1 MTSSVLTDFE
11 FAPFD
16 IIDGDRGKNYPKQNE
31 FASEGHCLFL
41 SATNVTKSGFDFSD
55 CQFISEQK
63 DAALRKGKL
72 RRDDVVLTTRGTI
85 GNSAYYS
92 DVVQYEHMR
101 INSGMVILRCDTEN
115 ILPVY
120 LYHFLR
126 SPSFFGQVNSLRSGV
141 AQPQLPIRDM
151 KKIKL
156 PLPSIKV
163 QSQISSVL
171 SAYDDLIE
179 NNRRRI
185 QLLEQAA
192 RLLYK
197 EWFVHLRFPGHEH
210 TQIIDGVPEGWEKKV
225 LGDVCFEVRETVSPS
240 ALEADTPYIGL
251 EHMPRRSITL
261 CEWGQAEQ
269 VTSSKHRFREGEIL
283 FGKIRPYFHKVG
295 IALTDGVASS
305 DAIIIR
311 PVHSHLLPLVLMT
324 TSSDGFVA
332 VTAQQMKEGSKMPR
346 ADWKQMQQ
354 YPVPLPPDGLL
365 RSFNDIIDPIL
376 NQLKTLAFANK
387 RLGAA
392 RDLLLPKLMNGEVA
406 V

>member
-1 MTSSVLTDFE
+1 MMIQKALHRIRPHDCLRPE
-11 FAPFD
+11 FLFYFFLHK
-16 IIDGDRGKNYPKQNE
+16 GRTGHL
-31 FASEGHCLFL
+31 ASLFTGSTIKHL
-41 SATNVTKSGFDFSD
+41 PREKL
-55 CQFISEQK
+55 
-63 DAALRKGKL
+63 AL
-72 RRDDVVLTTRGTI
+72 VEV
-85 GNSAYYS
+85 
-92 DVVQYEHMR
+92 
-101 INSGMVILRCDTEN
+101 
-115 ILPVY
+115 
-120 LYHFLR
+120 
-126 SPSFFGQVNSLRSGV
+126 
-141 AQPQLPIRDM
+141 
-151 KKIKL
+151 
-156 PLPSIKV
+156 PLPPRSA
-163 QSQISSVL
+163 QDQIASVL

-210 TQIIDGVPEGWEKKV
+210 TRIIDGVPEGWEKQV
-225 LGDVCFEVRETVSPS
+225 LGDICLEVRETVSPTT
-240 ALEADTPYIGL
+240 LEANTPYIGL
-251 EHMPRRSITL
+251 EHIPRRSITL

-295 IALTDGVASS
+295 VALTDGVASS

-311 PVHSHLLPLVLMT
+311 PETPNLLALVLMT

-346 ADWKQMQQ
+346 ADWKQMQH

-365 RSFNDIIDPIL
+365 RAFSDLVDPIL
-376 NQLKTLAFANK
+376 NQLKTMAFANK
-387 RLGAA
+387 RLKDA
-392 RDLLLPKLMNGEVA
+392 RDLLLPKLMNGEVR

>member
-1 MTSSVLTDFE
+1 MRTATVKSLAEIAEFVQYGYTTSASKHPVGPRFLRITDIVPSQIDWDSVPYCEIDEKVKDKFLLASD
-11 FAPFD
+11 D
-16 IIDGDRGKNYPKQNE
+16 IVIARTGATVGYAKLIRNNPE
-31 FASEGHCLFL
+31 SVFASYLVRIRVNRQLANPGYVGRIVESGIYKQFVMSRVSGAAQPNANAKVL
-41 SATNVTKSGFDFSD
+41 SAF
-55 CQFISEQK
+55 
-63 DAALRKGKL
+63 R
-72 RRDDVVLTTRGTI
+72 
-85 GNSAYYS
+85 
-92 DVVQYEHMR
+92 
-101 INSGMVILRCDTEN
+101 
-115 ILPVY
+115 
-120 LYHFLR
+120 
-126 SPSFFGQVNSLRSGV
+126 
-141 AQPQLPIRDM
+141 LPIPKR
-151 KKIKL
+151 
-156 PLPSIKV
+156 ST
-163 QSQISSVL
+163 QSRIVEIL

-185 QLLEQAA
+185 ALLEQAA

-197 EWFVHLRFPGHEH
+197 EWFVRLRFPGHEH
-210 TQIIDGVPEGWEKKV
+210 TKIINGVPEGWEKKV
-225 LGDVCFEVRETVSPS
+225 LGDLCFEVRETVSPS
-240 ALEADTPYIGL
+240 AFEANTPYIGL

-311 PVHSHLLPLVLMT
+311 PAHSHLLPLVLMK

-365 RSFNDIIDPIL
+365 RAFNNFIAPIL

>member
-1 MTSSVLTDFE
+1 MISSVLTDFE

-16 IIDGDRGKNYPKQNE
+16 IIDGDRGKNYPKQDE

-72 RRDDVVLTTRGTI
+72 RRGDVVLTTRGTI

-92 DVVQYEHMR
+92 DVVQYDHMR

-156 PLPSIKV
+156 PLPSVKY

-171 SAYDDLIE
+171 FAYDDLIE

-185 QLLEQAA
+185 QLLEQVA

-210 TQIIDGVPEGWEKKV
+210 NRIVDGVPDGWEKKP
-225 LGDVCFEVRETVSPS
+225 LGSIAPLKYGKALKNDNRIPGPFPVYGSSGIVGTHAKALVPGPTIIVGRKGNVGSVYRSPDDCHPIDTVYYIDSGHCS
-240 ALEADTPYIGL
+240 FFLYYALQQMTFI
-251 EHMPRRSITL
+251 S
-261 CEWGQAEQ
+261 
-269 VTSSKHRFREGEIL
+269 
-283 FGKIRPYFHKVG
+283 
-295 IALTDGVASS
+295 TD
-305 DAIIIR
+305 
-311 PVHSHLLPLVLMT
+311 
-324 TSSDGFVA
+324 VA
-332 VTAQQMKEGSKMPR
+332 VPGLNRDFAHSRSMLVADQKILRLFEETISPLHQQME
-346 ADWKQMQQ
+346 
-354 YPVPLPPDGLL
+354 LL
-365 RSFNDIIDPIL
+365 
-376 NQLKTLAFANK
+376 K
-387 RLGAA
+387 RQNASLTKA
-392 RDLLLPKLMNGEVA
+392 RDLLLPKLMCGEIIL
-406 V
+406 